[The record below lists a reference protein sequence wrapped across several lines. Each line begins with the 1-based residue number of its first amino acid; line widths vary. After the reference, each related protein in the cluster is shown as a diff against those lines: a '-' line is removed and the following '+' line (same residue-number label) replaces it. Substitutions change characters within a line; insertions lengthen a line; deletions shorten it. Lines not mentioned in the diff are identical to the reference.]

1 QSEKRLIV
9 VLESASLETAKV
21 GGEYVLLQ
29 ADRHRDRIKK
39 LGRDPADYRPDIAHQ
54 CLLML
59 QDSPLNRAGLLQ
71 VFVRTSRNVLIQ
83 VDPQTRIP
91 RTYDRFAGLMVQ
103 LLHKLAIHAA
113 EGSRKKLLKVIKN
126 PITDHLPAQAHKFI
140 TSVQADASL
149 TEQLSRTPVTDQ
161 PVVFVIGAVA
171 HGSISADYA
180 EGSVSLSGYPLSA
193 ALACAK
199 LTGEFETYWRIEE
212 LRAEHTT
219 ASRTDK

>member
-1 QSEKRLIV
+1 SEKRLIV

-113 EGSRKKLLKVIKN
+113 EGSRKKLLKVIKKPHHGPPAGAGAQVHHLCAGGCQPDRAAEPN
-126 PITDHLPAQAHKFI
+126 PSNRPA
-140 TSVQADASL
+140 
-149 TEQLSRTPVTDQ
+149 SRIRDRRRGSRLN
-161 PVVFVIGAVA
+161 IGRLR
-171 HGSISADYA
+171 G
-180 EGSVSLSGYPLSA
+180 GQRVSQRLSA
-193 ALACAK
+193 LCRSGLRQAN
-199 LTGEFETYWRIEE
+199 WRIRGV
-212 LRAEHTT
+212 LAY
-219 ASRTDK
+219 

>member
-1 QSEKRLIV
+1 THQSEKRLIV

-113 EGSRKKLLKVIKN
+113 EGDKKPHHGPPAGAGAQVH
-126 PITDHLPAQAHKFI
+126 HLGAGGRQPDRAA
-140 TSVQADASL
+140 
-149 TEQLSRTPVTDQ
+149 EPNPVTDQ